1 MVCKEDVVLWFKELS
16 GHKRIDV
23 MCTLLNKCL
32 PTELRFFGTCLE
44 DLGKQ
49 HFNKMKDLEVK
60 ANNPAEFS
68 ELLVQCI
75 ISDARTRQKLALYIC
90 LIHSLNTTCSTNLYK
105 TLSALNLSH
114 IAPLSKN
121 RDEKLLEELLLIYTI
136 AVNHPA
142 FTFEQ
147 KATLGYILL
156 TLKEKEE
163 ELQASKLPE
172 ELSEEYVNSAL
183 NLASSDCADVPP
195 INNPNCTELPPRS
208 IPPGKFHFFANYEP
222 FQSCSM
228 KLD

>member
-49 HFNKMKDLEVK
+49 HFNQMKDLEVK
-60 ANNPAEFS
+60 ANNPAELS

-105 TLSALNLSH
+105 NLSTLD
-114 IAPLSKN
+114 ISQIVLLSKTT
-121 RDEKLLEELLLIYTI
+121 DEKLLEELLLIYTI

-147 KATLGYILL
+147 KATLGNILL
-156 TLKEKEE
+156 TLREKEE
-163 ELQASKLPE
+163 QLQANKLPE
-172 ELSEEYVNSAL
+172 LSEDYVNSAL
-183 NLASSDCADVPP
+183 NLASPDHGTDVPP
-195 INNPNCTELPPRS
+195 GNNPNCQEMPPRG
-208 IPPGKFHFFANYEP
+208 IPPGKVTFYY
-222 FQSCSM
+222 
-228 KLD
+228 

>member
-1 MVCKEDVVLWFKELS
+1 MVCKEDVVLWFNKLS

-49 HFNKMKDLEVK
+49 HFNQMKDFEVK
-60 ANNPAEFS
+60 ANNPAELS

-105 TLSALNLSH
+105 ILSTLDISQIVPFN
-114 IAPLSKN
+114 KN
-121 RDEKLLEELLLIYTI
+121 TDEKLLEELLLIYTI

-147 KATLGYILL
+147 KVTLGYILL
-156 TLKEKEE
+156 LLRQKEE
-163 ELQASKLPE
+163 QFQSSKLPE
-172 ELSEEYVNSAL
+172 GLSEEYVNSAL
-183 NLASSDCADVPP
+183 NLTSADCTEVPP
-195 INNPNCTELPPRS
+195 ATNPNCPDLHPRN
-208 IPPGKFHFFANYEP
+208 IPPGKIKF
-222 FQSCSM
+222 
-228 KLD
+228 